1 VEAKR
6 RVAQQGFMEH
16 FLVRVS
22 SLRYR
27 FEKEDAAEF
36 GEDELL
42 DESAVDASVTDLPL
56 SYSQD
61 ELFK

>member
-27 FEKEDAAEF
+27 FEKEESAQF
-36 GEDELL
+36 GEDELP
-42 DESAVDASVTDLPL
+42 E
-56 SYSQD
+56 
-61 ELFK
+61 E

>member
-16 FLVRVS
+16 FLVQVS

-27 FEKEDAAEF
+27 FEKEDAFEF

-42 DESAVDASVTDLPL
+42 GESAVDAS
-56 SYSQD
+56 
-61 ELFK
+61 